1 MRGYRRN
8 MKTIV
13 ITGSTRGIG
22 FSLARAFLRH
32 ECHVVTSSRSKKS
45 VYAALKKLREEFPS
59 GQTAGFPCDVKDNI
73 QVQALWDQ
81 AAEEFGPI
89 DIWIN
94 NAGISNQ
101 QNPPWDVPTEELRN
115 VVETNILGELFG
127 TKVAVS
133 GFKKQ
138 GYGALYNMEG
148 MGARNNRT
156 VKGLSIYGAS
166 KAAIGYFNQA
176 AAAEMETP
184 NILICA
190 LQPGMILTDMVMN
203 QYEGR
208 PEEWQKVEGILRMI
222 SSDVD
227 ESASW
232 LAKKMLTNK
241 KNGKR
246 IEYGGM
252 LRMLGR
258 MIRGKLHPPKP
269 TV

>member
-1 MRGYRRN
+1 
-8 MKTIV
+8 MKTVV

-22 FSLARAFLRH
+22 FSLAKAFLRH
-32 ECHVVTSSRSKKS
+32 DCRVVISGRNKKS
-45 VYAALKKLREEFPS
+45 VNAALKKLAEEFPS
-59 GQTAGFPCDVKDNI
+59 GQTAGIPCDVKDYQ

-81 AAEEFGPI
+81 AAEQYGPI

-101 QNPPWDVPTEELRN
+101 QNPPWEVPSEELRN
-115 VVETNILGELFG
+115 VVETNLLGELFG
-127 TKVAVS
+127 TKAAIS
-133 GFKKQ
+133 GFQKQ

-176 AAAEMETP
+176 AAAENETP

-203 QYEGR
+203 QYESR
-208 PEEWQKVEGILRMI
+208 PEEWLKVEGILRMI

-227 ESASW
+227 ETASW
-232 LAKKMLTNK
+232 LVEKILANK
-241 KNGKR
+241 KNGIR
-246 IEYGGM
+246 IQYGGT
-252 LRMLGR
+252 LRILGR
-258 MIRGKLHPPKP
+258 MIRSKINPSKP
-269 TV
+269 AN

>member
-1 MRGYRRN
+1 

-22 FSLARAFLRH
+22 FSLAKAFLRH
-32 ECHVVTSSRSKKS
+32 ECRVVISGRSKKS
-45 VYAALKKLREEFPS
+45 INSSLKKLAEDFPS
-59 GQTAGFPCDVKDNI
+59 GQITGIACDVKDYQ
-73 QVQALWDQ
+73 QVRALWDQ
-81 AAEEFGPI
+81 AAEKFGSI

-101 QNPPWDVPTEELRN
+101 QNPPWEVSADELRN
-115 VVETNILGELFG
+115 VVETNLLGELFG

-148 MGARNNRT
+148 MGARNNRS

-176 AAAEMETP
+176 AAAEIETP
-184 NILICA
+184 NIFICA

-203 QYEGR
+203 QYESKQ
-208 PEEWQKVEGILRMI
+208 EEWQKVEGILRMI
-222 SSDVD
+222 SSGVD

-232 LAKKMLTNK
+232 LAEKILTNK

-246 IEYGGM
+246 IQYGGM
-252 LRMLGR
+252 LRILGR
-258 MIRGKLHPPKP
+258 MIRGKLNPPKP
-269 TV
+269 TA